1 MLLSGMLPNLFSSSD
16 TTIRSDAI
24 RSDQDYSSIIDSLRS
39 KLSISSSPQQLKP
52 LSMTLP
58 PTRHIPSNGLS
69 TTQGIT
75 TALKTHQNAPKTHQ
89 NAPKTHPNALKT
101 HQNAFK
107 THQNAFKTH
116 QNASVARRPSSH
128 HQVATIVHQAS
139 MPAPPPTH
147 TMVPPPMIASKQSM
161 TVAVPIRVTPVSNS
175 SNSIGYDTRKDISTV
190 PDRISPTQLLLFPTP
205 PTPPPIQHVSS
216 ACSTTMVSS
225 RTASSVSLIS
235 PHPLPPAANTIT
247 TTSTSNSASSTTT
260 TTTTPP
266 PTTTTAT
273 STTTSSSN
281 AMTSGDSGTISVEFT
296 ETWLG
301 LMFMKVRT

>member
-16 TTIRSDAI
+16 TTIRSDPI

-52 LSMTLP
+52 LSISLP
-58 PTRHIPSNGLS
+58 PTRYIPSNGLS

-75 TALKTHQNAPKTHQ
+75 TAPKTQQNAPKTHQ
-89 NAPKTHPNALKT
+89 NALKTHQNALKT
-101 HQNAFK
+101 HQNAL
-107 THQNAFKTH
+107 KTH

-128 HQVATIVHQAS
+128 HQAATVVHQAS
-139 MPAPPPTH
+139 MPAPPPTR

-161 TVAVPIRVTPVSNS
+161 TVAVPIRVTPVSYS
-175 SNSIGYDTRKDISTV
+175 SSSIGYDTRKDSSTV
-190 PDRISPTQLLLFPTP
+190 PVRISPTQLLLS
-205 PTPPPIQHVSS
+205 PPPPLQHVSS
-216 ACSTTMVSS
+216 AACNTTMVSS

-247 TTSTSNSASSTTT
+247 TTTTPSTSSS
-260 TTTTPP
+260 
-266 PTTTTAT
+266 
-273 STTTSSSN
+273 SRRSN
-281 AMTSGDSGTISVEFT
+281 AMTLTGTISVEFT